1 MRPKMLSAE
10 VGTLKA
16 AEAYLAA
23 QSMKGVKILF
33 TALPSLGPTAFSW
46 TYAKPVNG
54 GQLVGVAN
62 NVKTTGY
69 GAAMGRGAKT
79 FGSAAAHVPVLE
91 RLIRL
96 DMAA

>member
-1 MRPKMLSAE
+1 MPPAE
-10 VGTLKA
+10 VATLKA
-16 AEAYLAA
+16 AEAFFVA
-23 QSMKGVKILF
+23 QQPKGVKVLF

-46 TYAKPVNG
+46 TYARPVNG

-62 NVKTTGY
+62 NIKTTGY
-69 GAAMGRGAKT
+69 GAVMGRGAKT

-91 RLIRL
+91 RLLKL